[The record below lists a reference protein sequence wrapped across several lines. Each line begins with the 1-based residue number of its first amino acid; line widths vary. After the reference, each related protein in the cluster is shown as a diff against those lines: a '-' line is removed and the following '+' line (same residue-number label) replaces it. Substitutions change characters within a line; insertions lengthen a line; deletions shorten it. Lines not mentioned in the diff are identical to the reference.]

1 MRQSIFG
8 VFAAV
13 FLIGF
18 LTHDTGAQDRRQA
31 TAEEVDNAI
40 QALGKAAQG
49 QIDENAVP
57 GLAVAVLF
65 RDKVVYAK
73 GFGVKDTGTG
83 EAVDADTVFQIA
95 SISKPIGSTVIAAL
109 IGEGKITWDSKIAD
123 LDPDFEMYE
132 PWVTREIT
140 LRDLFSHRSGLPPF
154 AGDLLEDLGFT
165 REEVLHRLRYQHPA
179 TSFRS
184 GYAYTNF
191 GITAAAVAAAKTHGL
206 AWEDAI
212 ERKLYAP
219 LGMTSTSSRYDDF
232 AARANRAVGHV
243 RVDGK
248 WVPKFKRQ
256 PDAQSPAG
264 GVSSTVN
271 DLAKW
276 MRLQLAN
283 GKFDGEQIVP
293 EAVLAETHFP
303 QSVASRNTLSGIP
316 QFYGLGWNVNYSD
329 DGRLRLSHSGGFEL
343 GAGTNVNMSPSDQ
356 LGVVVLTNGSPTG
369 VAEGL
374 TAEFLDIAIYGKTT
388 QEWLKLYKG
397 RFAEMVAAQQGADY
411 SRPPASPSPA
421 AGNEAYLGTYRNDFF
436 GEISVVESDGG
447 LAIVQGPKD
456 MAFAMK
462 HYDRDVFTYATEGE
476 MAVGTAGI
484 FFTLGADG
492 KAIRVLVENLDA
504 GGEGSFVRVPE

>member
-18 LTHDTGAQDRRQA
+18 VPPDAEAQDRPV
-31 TAEEVDNAI
+31 TAEQVGNAI
-40 QALGKAAQG
+40 QALEKAAQA

-57 GLAVAVLF
+57 GLAVAVVF
-65 RDKVVYAK
+65 EDKVVYAK

-95 SISKPIGSTVIAAL
+95 SISKPIGSTVIATL
-109 IGEGKITWDSKIAD
+109 IGEGKIAWDSKIAD

-140 LRDLFSHRSGLPPF
+140 LRDLFSHRSGLPAF
-154 AGDLLEDLGFT
+154 AGDLLEDLGFS
-165 REEVLHRLRYQHPA
+165 REEVLHRLRYQHPV

-191 GITAAAVAAAKTHGL
+191 GITAAAVAAAKAYGL
-206 AWEDAI
+206 TWEDAI
-212 ERKLYAP
+212 EQKLYAP
-219 LGMTSTSSRYDDF
+219 LGMTSTSSRYADF
-232 AARANRAVGHV
+232 VARDNRAVGHV

-256 PDAQSPAG
+256 PDAQAPAG

-276 MRLQLAN
+276 MRLQLAK
-283 GKFDGEQIVP
+283 GKFDGKQIVP
-293 EAVLAETHFP
+293 EAAFAETHVP
-303 QSVASRNTLSGIP
+303 QMLTSPTSLSGLP
-316 QFYGLGWNVNYSD
+316 QFYGLGWNVGYSE
-329 DGRLRLSHSGGFEL
+329 DGRLKLSHSGGFEL
-343 GAGTNVNMSPSDQ
+343 GAGTNVNMSPGDQ

-374 TAEFLDIAIYGKTT
+374 TAEFLDLAMYGKAT
-388 QEWLKLYKG
+388 QEWLKLYTG
-397 RFAEMVAAQQGADY
+397 RFAEMAAAQQGADN
-411 SRPPASPSPA
+411 SKPPASPSPA
-421 AGNEAYLGTYRNDFF
+421 AGNDAYLGTYRNDFF
-436 GEISVVESDGG
+436 GEIAVVEKDGG
-447 LAIVQGPKD
+447 LAIVQGPKNLT
-456 MAFAMK
+456 FAMR
-462 HYDRDVFTYATEGE
+462 HYDRDAFTYATEGE

-484 FFTLGADG
+484 VFTLGADG

-504 GGEGSFVRVPE
+504 GGEGSFVRVSE

>member
-1 MRQSIFG
+1 MRQPIFG

-13 FLIGF
+13 LLIG
-18 LTHDTGAQDRRQA
+18 LVTDAEAQDRRPV
-31 TAEEVDNAI
+31 TAEQVDSAV
-40 QALGKAAQG
+40 QALEEAARA

-57 GLAVAVLF
+57 GLAVAVVF
-65 RDKVVYAK
+65 QDKLVYAK

-109 IGEGKITWDSKIAD
+109 VGEGKITWDSKIAD
-123 LDPDFEMYE
+123 LDATFEMYE

-140 LRDLFSHRSGLPPF
+140 LRDLLSHRSGLPAF

-165 REEVLHRLRYQHPA
+165 REEVLHRLRYQRPV

-191 GITAAAVAAAKTHGL
+191 GITAAAVAAAKAYGL
-206 AWEDAI
+206 VWEDAV
-212 ERKLYAP
+212 EQKLYVP
-219 LGMTSTSSRYDDF
+219 LGMTSTSSRYADF
-232 AARANRAVGHV
+232 AARGNRAVGHV

-248 WVPKFKRQ
+248 WEPKFKRE

-264 GVSSTVN
+264 GVSSSVN

-276 MRLQLAN
+276 IRLQLAN
-283 GKFDGEQIVP
+283 GKFDGKQIVA
-293 EAVLAETHFP
+293 EAALAETHFP

-356 LGVVVLTNGSPTG
+356 VGVVVFTNGSPTG

-374 TAEFLDIAIYGKTT
+374 AAEFLDVALYGRAT

-397 RFAEMVAAQQGADY
+397 RFAEMAAAQQGADY

-436 GEISVVESDGG
+436 GEIAIVEKDSG
-447 LAIVQGPKD
+447 LAIVQGPKN
-456 MAFAMK
+456 MTFAMR
-462 HYDRDVFTYATEGE
+462 HYDRDVFTYVTEGE
-476 MAVGTAGI
+476 MAIGTAGI
-484 FFTLGADG
+484 TFTLGADG
-492 KAIRVLVENLDA
+492 KAARVMVENLDA
-504 GGEGSFVRVPE
+504 GGEGSFVRVSP